1 MSAEASFLSKDGLWI
16 RLTIEEKASKTL
28 GKDFVSGG
36 SMDFLGKTK
45 SGFRLTV
52 KAHRNADPKKLTASI
67 RATIIGLVGNPPVV
81 LPASYVSGF
90 IEFEWE
96 GGPVTPEAILNPLRE
111 KLEAM
116 DLGKGILSKALRR

>member
-1 MSAEASFLSKDGLWI
+1 
-16 RLTIEEKASKTL
+16 
-28 GKDFVSGG
+28 
-36 SMDFLGKTK
+36 MDFLGKTK